1 MGNREELD
9 HLTAQW
15 HECPV
20 PVAAE
25 ALDRVFGAFKQ
36 ALAEL
41 GIPDHPGG
49 QCPAEDC
56 DCMALIEVVTFRAY
70 EILGLSAEAVL
81 EDG

>member
-1 MGNREELD
+1 MGDREELH

-15 HECPV
+15 LECAV

-25 ALDRVFGAFKQ
+25 ALDRAVAAFKQ

-49 QCPAEDC
+49 QCPAASC
-56 DCMALIEVVTFRAY
+56 QCMTLEEIVTFRAY
-70 EILGLSAEAVL
+70 EILGLPPEAVP